1 MEKITKRINILSTIL
16 MYLHQ
21 FFLFI
26 ICSMCFWGDLYFGY
40 ELGSLFIIAAILA
53 FTLLSLIL
61 LIIKTKLKGIIIVIL
76 FIEIILDFLIIKSVV
91 HW

>member
-1 MEKITKRINILSTIL
+1 
-16 MYLHQ
+16 
-21 FFLFI
+21 
-26 ICSMCFWGDLYFGY
+26 MCFWGDLYFGY